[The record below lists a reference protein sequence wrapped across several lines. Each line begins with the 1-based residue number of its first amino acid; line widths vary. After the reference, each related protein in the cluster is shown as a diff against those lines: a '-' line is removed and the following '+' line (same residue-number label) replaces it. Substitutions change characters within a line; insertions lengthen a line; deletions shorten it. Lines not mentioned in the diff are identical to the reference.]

1 MVLSKETVLLQLFNN
16 ARVDYDWG
24 KPALFA
30 MVEIYLNIDN
40 DIGLEEVNP
49 EGYTGPS
56 EETIKIA
63 QKLLNE
69 SRQVSN
75 HCRQVSIVVFHRLA

>member
-1 MVLSKETVLLQLFNN
+1 MILSKGTVLLQLFNN

-40 DIGLEEVNP
+40 DLGWEEANL

-69 SRQVSN
+69 SR
-75 HCRQVSIVVFHRLA
+75 